1 MRKISDGMFV
11 AVALLA
17 VVIAGRASAQSPGKP
32 PAPPTPRTTL
42 GGVYTAAQAT
52 AGEEVYLTF
61 CVSCHPTPTY
71 TGESFQQNWVGK
83 PLSELYEWVSER
95 MPKNEPG
102 MLTPKQSIEAIAFIL
117 RLNKLPAGKTALA
130 ADLAVLRRIRIEL
143 KAAGK

>member
-1 MRKISDGMFV
+1 MF
-11 AVALLA
+11 AALALLA
-17 VVIAGRASAQSPGKP
+17 VAVAGRASAQSPGKP
-32 PAPPTPRTTL
+32 APPATPRTTL
-42 GGVYTAAQAT
+42 GGVYTIAQAN

-83 PLSELYEWVSER
+83 PLSDLYEWVSER

-117 RLNKLPAGKTALA
+117 QLNKLPAGKTPLS
-130 ADLAVLRRIRIEL
+130 ADTAVLRRIRIEL
-143 KAAGK
+143 KAAGQND